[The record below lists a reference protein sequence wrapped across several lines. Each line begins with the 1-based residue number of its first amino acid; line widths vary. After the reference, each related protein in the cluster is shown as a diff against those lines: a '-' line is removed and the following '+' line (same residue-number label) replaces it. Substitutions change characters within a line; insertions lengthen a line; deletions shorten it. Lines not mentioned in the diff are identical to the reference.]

1 MRKSTID
8 YIDTVTLFMER
19 AIAGE
24 PMIFFD
30 LETTGLKRSFN
41 RILSCSAVKY
51 RYNAGK
57 FEEIGKLDFFM
68 NPGFHIPAEASEVN
82 GITDEMVKDAPD
94 EDDGFEEDLIGSL
107 KIEKINLN
115 GTVKEGS
122 TNEILRDYIGHIEE
136 TAKYDGN
143 VGLAAHNRGNK
154 YSYFARINELEP
166 GDEIVYTTKYG
177 ERKYIVDTKKEILET
192 DWSNLEGTSDNRL
205 TLITCIK
212 NKVNQ
217 RLCVQAVQENI

>member
-1 MRKSTID
+1 MCLFSLQKLNFEIRLSVLRKD
-8 YIDTVTLFMER
+8 YQSMNKKIFVLFIVLILIVAIGFLFSYDKKVIEQEKQNTSEQLGNTEDVEQEVT
-19 AIAGE
+19 
-24 PMIFFD
+24 
-30 LETTGLKRSFN
+30 
-41 RILSCSAVKY
+41 
-51 RYNAGK
+51 
-57 FEEIGKLDFFM
+57 
-68 NPGFHIPAEASEVN
+68 
-82 GITDEMVKDAPD
+82 

-192 DWSNLEGTSDNRL
+192 DWSKLEGTTDNRL

-217 RLCVQAVQENI
+217 RLCVQAIQENI

>member
-1 MRKSTID
+1 MCLFSLQKLNFEIRLSVLRKD
-8 YIDTVTLFMER
+8 YQSMNKKIFVLFIVLILIVAIGFLFSYDKKVIEHEKQNTSEQLGNTEDVEQAVT
-19 AIAGE
+19 
-24 PMIFFD
+24 
-30 LETTGLKRSFN
+30 
-41 RILSCSAVKY
+41 
-51 RYNAGK
+51 
-57 FEEIGKLDFFM
+57 
-68 NPGFHIPAEASEVN
+68 
-82 GITDEMVKDAPD
+82 

-192 DWSNLEGTSDNRL
+192 DWSKLEGTTDNRL

>member
-1 MRKSTID
+1 MCLFSLQKLNFEIRLSVLRKD
-8 YIDTVTLFMER
+8 YQSMNKKIFVLFIVLILIVAIGFLFSYDKKVIEQEKQNTSEQLGNTEDVEQEVT
-19 AIAGE
+19 
-24 PMIFFD
+24 
-30 LETTGLKRSFN
+30 
-41 RILSCSAVKY
+41 
-51 RYNAGK
+51 
-57 FEEIGKLDFFM
+57 
-68 NPGFHIPAEASEVN
+68 
-82 GITDEMVKDAPD
+82 

-192 DWSNLEGTSDNRL
+192 DWSKLEGTTDNRL

-217 RLCVQAVQENI
+217 RLCVQAVQEKI

>member
-1 MRKSTID
+1 MCLFSLQKLNFEIRLSVLRKD
-8 YIDTVTLFMER
+8 YKSMNKKIFVLFIVLILIVAIGFLFSYDKKVIEQEKQNTSEQLDNTEDVEQKVT
-19 AIAGE
+19 
-24 PMIFFD
+24 
-30 LETTGLKRSFN
+30 
-41 RILSCSAVKY
+41 
-51 RYNAGK
+51 
-57 FEEIGKLDFFM
+57 
-68 NPGFHIPAEASEVN
+68 
-82 GITDEMVKDAPD
+82 

-166 GDEIVYTTKYG
+166 GDEIIYTTKYG

-217 RLCVQAVQENI
+217 RLCVQAVQESI

>member
-1 MRKSTID
+1 MCLFSLQKLNFEIRLSVLRKD
-8 YIDTVTLFMER
+8 YKSMNKKIFVLFIVLILIVAIGFLFSYDKKVIEQEKQNTSEQLDNTEDVEQEVT
-19 AIAGE
+19 
-24 PMIFFD
+24 
-30 LETTGLKRSFN
+30 
-41 RILSCSAVKY
+41 
-51 RYNAGK
+51 
-57 FEEIGKLDFFM
+57 
-68 NPGFHIPAEASEVN
+68 
-82 GITDEMVKDAPD
+82 

-122 TNEILRDYIGHIEE
+122 TNEILKDYIGHIEE

-217 RLCVQAVQENI
+217 RLCVQAVQEKI

>member
-1 MRKSTID
+1 MCLFSLQKLNFEIRLSVLRKD
-8 YIDTVTLFMER
+8 YQSMNKKIFVLFIVLILIVAIGFLFSYDKKVIEQEKQNTSEQLGNTEDVEQEVT
-19 AIAGE
+19 
-24 PMIFFD
+24 
-30 LETTGLKRSFN
+30 
-41 RILSCSAVKY
+41 
-51 RYNAGK
+51 
-57 FEEIGKLDFFM
+57 
-68 NPGFHIPAEASEVN
+68 
-82 GITDEMVKDAPD
+82 

-192 DWSNLEGTSDNRL
+192 DWSKLEGTTDNRL

-217 RLCVQAVQENI
+217 RLCIQAVQENI

>member
-1 MRKSTID
+1 MCLFSLQKLNFEIRLSVLRKD
-8 YIDTVTLFMER
+8 YKSMNKKIFVLFIVLILIVAIGFLFSYDKKVIEQEKQNTSEQLDNTEDVEQKVT
-19 AIAGE
+19 
-24 PMIFFD
+24 
-30 LETTGLKRSFN
+30 
-41 RILSCSAVKY
+41 
-51 RYNAGK
+51 
-57 FEEIGKLDFFM
+57 
-68 NPGFHIPAEASEVN
+68 
-82 GITDEMVKDAPD
+82 

-115 GTVKEGS
+115 GTVKEGC

>member
-1 MRKSTID
+1 MCLFSLQKLNFEIRLSVLRKD
-8 YIDTVTLFMER
+8 YKSMNKKIFVLFIVLILIV
-19 AIAGE
+19 AI
-24 PMIFFD
+24 
-30 LETTGLKRSFN
+30 
-41 RILSCSAVKY
+41 
-51 RYNAGK
+51 
-57 FEEIGKLDFFM
+57 
-68 NPGFHIPAEASEVN
+68 GFLFSYDKKVIEQEKQNASEQLDNTEDVEQEV
-82 GITDEMVKDAPD
+82 T

>member
-1 MRKSTID
+1 MCLFSLQKLNFEIRLSVLRKD
-8 YIDTVTLFMER
+8 YKSMNKKIFVLFIVLILIVAIGFLFSYDKKVIEQEKQNTSEQLDNTEDVEQEVT
-19 AIAGE
+19 
-24 PMIFFD
+24 
-30 LETTGLKRSFN
+30 
-41 RILSCSAVKY
+41 
-51 RYNAGK
+51 
-57 FEEIGKLDFFM
+57 
-68 NPGFHIPAEASEVN
+68 
-82 GITDEMVKDAPD
+82 

-154 YSYFARINELEP
+154 YSYFARLNELEP

-217 RLCVQAVQENI
+217 RLCVQAVQEKI

>member
-1 MRKSTID
+1 MC
-8 YIDTVTLFMER
+8 LFS
-19 AIAGE
+19 
-24 PMIFFD
+24 
-30 LETTGLKRSFN
+30 LQKL
-41 RILSCSAVKY
+41 
-51 RYNAGK
+51 K
-57 FEEIGKLDFFM
+57 FEIRLSVLRKDYKSMNKKIFVLFIVLILIVAIGFLFSYDKKVIEQEKQ
-68 NPGFHIPAEASEVN
+68 NTSEQLGNTEDVEQEV
-82 GITDEMVKDAPD
+82 T

>member
-1 MRKSTID
+1 MCLFSLQKLNFEIRLSVLRKD
-8 YIDTVTLFMER
+8 YKSMNKKIFVLFIVLILIVAIGFLFSYDKKVIEQEKQNTSEQLDNTEDVEQEVT
-19 AIAGE
+19 
-24 PMIFFD
+24 
-30 LETTGLKRSFN
+30 
-41 RILSCSAVKY
+41 
-51 RYNAGK
+51 
-57 FEEIGKLDFFM
+57 
-68 NPGFHIPAEASEVN
+68 
-82 GITDEMVKDAPD
+82 

-177 ERKYIVDTKKEILET
+177 ERKYIVDTKKKILET

>member
-1 MRKSTID
+1 MCLFSLQKLNFEIRLSVLRKD
-8 YIDTVTLFMER
+8 YKSMNKKIFVLFIVLILIVAIGFLFSYDKKVIEQEKQNTSEQLDNTEDVEQEVT
-19 AIAGE
+19 
-24 PMIFFD
+24 
-30 LETTGLKRSFN
+30 
-41 RILSCSAVKY
+41 
-51 RYNAGK
+51 
-57 FEEIGKLDFFM
+57 
-68 NPGFHIPAEASEVN
+68 
-82 GITDEMVKDAPD
+82 

-115 GTVKEGS
+115 GTIKEGS

>member
-1 MRKSTID
+1 MCLFSLQKLNFEIRLSVLRKD
-8 YIDTVTLFMER
+8 YKSMNKKIFVLFIVLILIVAIGFLFSYDKKVIEQEKQNTSEQLGNTEDVEQEVT
-19 AIAGE
+19 
-24 PMIFFD
+24 
-30 LETTGLKRSFN
+30 
-41 RILSCSAVKY
+41 
-51 RYNAGK
+51 
-57 FEEIGKLDFFM
+57 
-68 NPGFHIPAEASEVN
+68 
-82 GITDEMVKDAPD
+82 

-136 TAKYDGN
+136 TANYDGN

>member
-1 MRKSTID
+1 MCLFSLQKLNFEIRLSVLRKD
-8 YIDTVTLFMER
+8 YKSMNKKIFVLFIVLILIVAIGFLFSYDKKVIEQEKQNTSEQLDNTEDVEQEVT
-19 AIAGE
+19 
-24 PMIFFD
+24 
-30 LETTGLKRSFN
+30 
-41 RILSCSAVKY
+41 
-51 RYNAGK
+51 
-57 FEEIGKLDFFM
+57 
-68 NPGFHIPAEASEVN
+68 
-82 GITDEMVKDAPD
+82 

-154 YSYFARINELEP
+154 YSYFARLNELEP

-177 ERKYIVDTKKEILET
+177 ERKYVVDTKKEILET

>member
-1 MRKSTID
+1 MCLFSLQKLNFEIRLSVLRKD
-8 YIDTVTLFMER
+8 YKSMNKKIFVLFIVLILIVAIGFLFSYDKKVIEQEKQNTSEQLDNTEDVKQEVT
-19 AIAGE
+19 
-24 PMIFFD
+24 
-30 LETTGLKRSFN
+30 
-41 RILSCSAVKY
+41 
-51 RYNAGK
+51 
-57 FEEIGKLDFFM
+57 
-68 NPGFHIPAEASEVN
+68 
-82 GITDEMVKDAPD
+82 

-143 VGLAAHNRGNK
+143 VGLAAHNRENK
-154 YSYFARINELEP
+154 YSYFARLNELEP

-177 ERKYIVDTKKEILET
+177 ERKYVVDTKKEILET
-192 DWSNLEGTSDNRL
+192 DWSKLEGTTDNRL

>member
-1 MRKSTID
+1 MCLFSLQKLNFEIRLSVLRKD
-8 YIDTVTLFMER
+8 YKSMNKKIFVLFIVLILIVAIGFLFSYDKKVIEQEKQNTSEQLDNTEDVEQEVT
-19 AIAGE
+19 
-24 PMIFFD
+24 
-30 LETTGLKRSFN
+30 
-41 RILSCSAVKY
+41 
-51 RYNAGK
+51 
-57 FEEIGKLDFFM
+57 
-68 NPGFHIPAEASEVN
+68 
-82 GITDEMVKDAPD
+82 

-217 RLCVQAVQENI
+217 RLWVQAVQENI

>member
-1 MRKSTID
+1 MCLFSLQKLNFEIRLSVLRKD
-8 YIDTVTLFMER
+8 YQSMNKKIFVLFIVLILIVAIGFLFSYDKKVIEQEKQNTSEQLGNTEDVEQEVT
-19 AIAGE
+19 
-24 PMIFFD
+24 
-30 LETTGLKRSFN
+30 
-41 RILSCSAVKY
+41 
-51 RYNAGK
+51 
-57 FEEIGKLDFFM
+57 
-68 NPGFHIPAEASEVN
+68 
-82 GITDEMVKDAPD
+82 

-122 TNEILRDYIGHIEE
+122 TNEILKDYIGHIEE

>member
-1 MRKSTID
+1 MCLFSLQKLNFEIRLSVLRKD
-8 YIDTVTLFMER
+8 YKSMNKKIFVLFIVLILIVAIGFLFSYDKKVIEQEKQNTSEQLDNTEDVEQKVT
-19 AIAGE
+19 
-24 PMIFFD
+24 
-30 LETTGLKRSFN
+30 
-41 RILSCSAVKY
+41 
-51 RYNAGK
+51 
-57 FEEIGKLDFFM
+57 
-68 NPGFHIPAEASEVN
+68 
-82 GITDEMVKDAPD
+82 

-115 GTVKEGS
+115 GTVNEGS

-166 GDEIVYTTKYG
+166 GDEIIYTTKYG

>member
-1 MRKSTID
+1 MCLFSLQKLNFETRLSVLRKD
-8 YIDTVTLFMER
+8 YKSMNKKIFVLFIVLILIVAIGFLFSYDKKVIEQEKQNTSEQLDNTEDVEQEVT
-19 AIAGE
+19 
-24 PMIFFD
+24 
-30 LETTGLKRSFN
+30 
-41 RILSCSAVKY
+41 
-51 RYNAGK
+51 
-57 FEEIGKLDFFM
+57 
-68 NPGFHIPAEASEVN
+68 
-82 GITDEMVKDAPD
+82 

-192 DWSNLEGTSDNRL
+192 DWSNLDGTSDNRL

-217 RLCVQAVQENI
+217 RLCVQAVQEKIQQKLKNKERN

>member
-1 MRKSTID
+1 MCLFSLQKLNFEIRLSVLRKD
-8 YIDTVTLFMER
+8 YKSMNKKIFVLFIVLILIVAIGFLFSYDKKVIEQEKQNTSEQLDNTEDVKQEVT
-19 AIAGE
+19 
-24 PMIFFD
+24 
-30 LETTGLKRSFN
+30 
-41 RILSCSAVKY
+41 
-51 RYNAGK
+51 
-57 FEEIGKLDFFM
+57 
-68 NPGFHIPAEASEVN
+68 
-82 GITDEMVKDAPD
+82 
-94 EDDGFEEDLIGSL
+94 EDDGFKEDLIGSL

-217 RLCVQAVQENI
+217 RLCVQAVQEKI

>member
-1 MRKSTID
+1 MCLFSLQKLNFEIRLSVLRKD
-8 YIDTVTLFMER
+8 YQSMNKKIFVLFIVLILIVAIGFLFSYDKKVIEQEKQNTSEQLGNTEDVEQEVT
-19 AIAGE
+19 
-24 PMIFFD
+24 
-30 LETTGLKRSFN
+30 
-41 RILSCSAVKY
+41 
-51 RYNAGK
+51 
-57 FEEIGKLDFFM
+57 
-68 NPGFHIPAEASEVN
+68 
-82 GITDEMVKDAPD
+82 

-107 KIEKINLN
+107 KIEKKNLN

-192 DWSNLEGTSDNRL
+192 DWSKLEGTTDNRL

>member
-1 MRKSTID
+1 MCLFSLQKLNFEIRLSVLRKD
-8 YIDTVTLFMER
+8 YKSMNKKIFVLFIVLILIVAIGFLFSYDKKVIEQEKQNTSEQLDNTEDVEKEVT
-19 AIAGE
+19 
-24 PMIFFD
+24 
-30 LETTGLKRSFN
+30 
-41 RILSCSAVKY
+41 
-51 RYNAGK
+51 
-57 FEEIGKLDFFM
+57 
-68 NPGFHIPAEASEVN
+68 
-82 GITDEMVKDAPD
+82 

-166 GDEIVYTTKYG
+166 GDEIIYTTKYG

>member
-1 MRKSTID
+1 MCLFSLQKLNFEIRLSVLRKD
-8 YIDTVTLFMER
+8 YKSMNKKIFVLFIVLILIVAIGFLFSYDKKVIEQEKQNTSEQLDNTEDVEQKVT
-19 AIAGE
+19 
-24 PMIFFD
+24 
-30 LETTGLKRSFN
+30 
-41 RILSCSAVKY
+41 
-51 RYNAGK
+51 
-57 FEEIGKLDFFM
+57 
-68 NPGFHIPAEASEVN
+68 
-82 GITDEMVKDAPD
+82 
-94 EDDGFEEDLIGSL
+94 EDDGFEEDLMGSL

>member
-1 MRKSTID
+1 MCLFSLQKLNFEIRLSVLRKD
-8 YIDTVTLFMER
+8 YKSMNKKIFVLFIVLILIVAIGFLFSYDKKVIEQEKQNTSEQLGNTEDVEQEVT
-19 AIAGE
+19 
-24 PMIFFD
+24 
-30 LETTGLKRSFN
+30 
-41 RILSCSAVKY
+41 
-51 RYNAGK
+51 
-57 FEEIGKLDFFM
+57 
-68 NPGFHIPAEASEVN
+68 
-82 GITDEMVKDAPD
+82 

-143 VGLAAHNRGNK
+143 VGLAAHSRGNK

>member
-1 MRKSTID
+1 MCLFSLQKLNFEIRLSVLRKD
-8 YIDTVTLFMER
+8 YQSMNKKIFVLFIVLILIVAIGFLFSYDKKVIEQEKQNTSEQLDNTEDVEQEVT
-19 AIAGE
+19 
-24 PMIFFD
+24 
-30 LETTGLKRSFN
+30 
-41 RILSCSAVKY
+41 
-51 RYNAGK
+51 
-57 FEEIGKLDFFM
+57 
-68 NPGFHIPAEASEVN
+68 
-82 GITDEMVKDAPD
+82 

-217 RLCVQAVQENI
+217 RLCVQAVQESI

>member
-1 MRKSTID
+1 MCLFSLQKLNFEIRLSVLRKD
-8 YIDTVTLFMER
+8 YKSVNKKIFVLFIVLILIVAIGFLFSYDKKVIEQEKQNTSEQLDNTEDVEQEVT
-19 AIAGE
+19 
-24 PMIFFD
+24 
-30 LETTGLKRSFN
+30 
-41 RILSCSAVKY
+41 
-51 RYNAGK
+51 
-57 FEEIGKLDFFM
+57 
-68 NPGFHIPAEASEVN
+68 
-82 GITDEMVKDAPD
+82 

>member
-1 MRKSTID
+1 MCLFSLQKLNFEIRLSVLRKD
-8 YIDTVTLFMER
+8 YKSMNKKIFVLFIVLILIVAIGFLFSYDKKVIEQEKQNTSEQLDNTEDVEQEVT
-19 AIAGE
+19 
-24 PMIFFD
+24 
-30 LETTGLKRSFN
+30 
-41 RILSCSAVKY
+41 
-51 RYNAGK
+51 
-57 FEEIGKLDFFM
+57 
-68 NPGFHIPAEASEVN
+68 
-82 GITDEMVKDAPD
+82 

-115 GTVKEGS
+115 GAVKEGS

-217 RLCVQAVQENI
+217 RLCVQAVQEKI

>member
-1 MRKSTID
+1 MCLFSLQKLNFEIRLSVLRKD
-8 YIDTVTLFMER
+8 YKSMNKKIFVLFIVLILIVAIGFLFSYDKKVIEQEKQNTSEQLDNTEDVEQEVT
-19 AIAGE
+19 
-24 PMIFFD
+24 
-30 LETTGLKRSFN
+30 
-41 RILSCSAVKY
+41 
-51 RYNAGK
+51 
-57 FEEIGKLDFFM
+57 
-68 NPGFHIPAEASEVN
+68 
-82 GITDEMVKDAPD
+82 

-192 DWSNLEGTSDNRL
+192 DWSNLEETSDNRL

>member
-1 MRKSTID
+1 MCLFSLQKLNFEIRLSVLRKD
-8 YIDTVTLFMER
+8 YKSMNKKIFVLFIVLILIVAIGFLFSYDKKVIEQEKQNTSEQLDNTEDVEQKVT
-19 AIAGE
+19 
-24 PMIFFD
+24 
-30 LETTGLKRSFN
+30 
-41 RILSCSAVKY
+41 
-51 RYNAGK
+51 
-57 FEEIGKLDFFM
+57 
-68 NPGFHIPAEASEVN
+68 
-82 GITDEMVKDAPD
+82 

-122 TNEILRDYIGHIEE
+122 TNEILRDHIEE

-166 GDEIVYTTKYG
+166 GDEIIYTTKYG

>member
-1 MRKSTID
+1 MCLFSLQKLNFKIRLSVLRKD
-8 YIDTVTLFMER
+8 YKSMNKKIFVLFIVLILIVAIGFLFSYDKKVIEQEKQNTSEQLDNTEDVEQEVT
-19 AIAGE
+19 
-24 PMIFFD
+24 
-30 LETTGLKRSFN
+30 
-41 RILSCSAVKY
+41 
-51 RYNAGK
+51 
-57 FEEIGKLDFFM
+57 
-68 NPGFHIPAEASEVN
+68 
-82 GITDEMVKDAPD
+82 

-166 GDEIVYTTKYG
+166 GDEIIYTTKYG

>member
-1 MRKSTID
+1 MCLFSLQKLNFEIRLSVLRKD
-8 YIDTVTLFMER
+8 YKSMNKKIFVLFIVLILIVAIGFLFSYDKKVIEQEKQNTSEQLDNTEDVEQEVT
-19 AIAGE
+19 
-24 PMIFFD
+24 
-30 LETTGLKRSFN
+30 
-41 RILSCSAVKY
+41 
-51 RYNAGK
+51 
-57 FEEIGKLDFFM
+57 
-68 NPGFHIPAEASEVN
+68 
-82 GITDEMVKDAPD
+82 

-143 VGLAAHNRGNK
+143 VGLAAHNRGNQ

-166 GDEIVYTTKYG
+166 GDVIIYSTQYG
-177 ERKYIVDTKKEILET
+177 ERKYIVNSKKEILET
-192 DWSNLEGTSDNRL
+192 DWSQLEGTQDNRL

>member
-1 MRKSTID
+1 MCLFSLQKLNFEIRLSVLRKD
-8 YIDTVTLFMER
+8 YKSMNKKIFVLFIVLILIVAIGFLFSYDKKVIEQEKQNTSEQLDNTEDVEQEVT
-19 AIAGE
+19 
-24 PMIFFD
+24 
-30 LETTGLKRSFN
+30 
-41 RILSCSAVKY
+41 
-51 RYNAGK
+51 
-57 FEEIGKLDFFM
+57 
-68 NPGFHIPAEASEVN
+68 
-82 GITDEMVKDAPD
+82 

-217 RLCVQAVQENI
+217 RLCVQAVQEKI

>member
-1 MRKSTID
+1 MCLFSLQKLNFEIRLSVLRKD
-8 YIDTVTLFMER
+8 YKSMNKKIFVLFIVLILIVAIGFLFSYDKKVIEQEKQNTSEQLGNTEDVEQEVT
-19 AIAGE
+19 
-24 PMIFFD
+24 
-30 LETTGLKRSFN
+30 
-41 RILSCSAVKY
+41 
-51 RYNAGK
+51 
-57 FEEIGKLDFFM
+57 
-68 NPGFHIPAEASEVN
+68 
-82 GITDEMVKDAPD
+82 
-94 EDDGFEEDLIGSL
+94 EDDGFEKDLIGSL

>member
-1 MRKSTID
+1 MCLFSLQKLNFEIRLSVLRKD
-8 YIDTVTLFMER
+8 YKSMNKKIFVLFIVLILIVAIGFLFSYDKKVIEQEKQNTSEQLDNTEDVEQEVT
-19 AIAGE
+19 
-24 PMIFFD
+24 
-30 LETTGLKRSFN
+30 
-41 RILSCSAVKY
+41 
-51 RYNAGK
+51 
-57 FEEIGKLDFFM
+57 
-68 NPGFHIPAEASEVN
+68 
-82 GITDEMVKDAPD
+82 

-192 DWSNLEGTSDNRL
+192 DWSNLDGTPDNRL

-217 RLCVQAVQENI
+217 RLCVQAVQESI